1 MRRISIGMMLLVLMP
16 GITQADRFVPLNC
29 RVQYNPYAFGYHSNG
44 LVPGGIVYTPYAFR
58 PGNPGL
64 VFEGVRYTP
73 YAFNYRSQGLVLD
86 YYWYPIPYAV
96 YNVTC
101 SPDAAYAMYRGAPP
115 CSSSGP
121 TYMGN
126 TQRYGQYSRV
136 TVSPPPTARPV
147 ASPADK
153 EDPLFVIRQ
162 HLREQGFTDVGV
174 NRTLRVGNKL
184 ISADFTVGGR
194 NLLIKYWAPTVGA
207 EQTKPASGQKAI
219 EKYKKDWETFAGK
232 YQQDGGEIYVVAAS
246 GRTDIVAALDAC
258 KSLNPG
264 GAKPGEQVMVA
275 KQ

>member
-1 MRRISIGMMLLVLMP
+1 MRRTSIGMMLLVLTP
-16 GITQADRFVPLNC
+16 GITQGYNYSSLNY

-44 LVPGGIVYTPYAFR
+44 LVPGGITYTPYAFS

-64 VFEGVRYTP
+64 VFEGVRYDP
-73 YAFNYRSQGLVLD
+73 YAFNYGGQGLVLD

-96 YNVTC
+96 YNVAC
-101 SPDAAYAMYRGAPP
+101 SPDQACAVRQGAPP
-115 CSSSGP
+115 RSGSGP

-126 TQRYGQYSRV
+126 YGQYSRV
-136 TVSPPPTARPV
+136 VVPSPPAPRPV
-147 ASPADK
+147 APVNK
-153 EDPLFVIRQ
+153 EDPLFVIRR

-174 NRTLRVGNKL
+174 NRTLSVENKL

-194 NLLIKYWAPTVGA
+194 KLLIKYWSPT
-207 EQTKPASGQKAI
+207 QDTKTGLAQKVI
-219 EKYKKDWETFAGK
+219 ENYKKDWETFAGK

-246 GRTDIVAALDAC
+246 GRADIVAALDAC

-264 GAKPGEQVMVA
+264 GVKPSEQVIVA

>member
-16 GITQADRFVPLNC
+16 GITQADRFVPLHC

-44 LVPGGIVYTPYAFR
+44 LVPGGIVYSPYAFR

-64 VFEGVRYTP
+64 VFEGVRYDP
-73 YAFNYRSQGLVLD
+73 YAFNGKGPGLVLD
-86 YYWYPIPYAV
+86 YYWYPIPYAE

-101 SPDAAYAMYRGAPP
+101 SPDAAYAMYRGAA
-115 CSSSGP
+115 SGASGGP

-126 TQRYGQYSRV
+126 CQWYGQYSRA
-136 TVSPPPTARPV
+136 TVSPAPTPRPV
-147 ASPADK
+147 ASADK

-162 HLREQGFTDVGV
+162 HLRGQGFTDVGI
-174 NRTLRVGNKL
+174 NRTLRVENKL

-194 NLLIKYWAPTVGA
+194 NLLIKYWDPTQVGQDAKAAP
-207 EQTKPASGQKAI
+207 GQKAI
-219 EKYKKDWETFAGK
+219 EKYRKDWEAFASK

-246 GRTDIVAALDAC
+246 GRTDIVAALNAC